1 MGPAMHSQNRIAT
14 ICRFGILNVIL
25 LGPTPVASSANPDT
39 PTAATTAAT
48 TAHPLLP
55 AFERF
60 HASQDKPRLEAGGLL
75 ISELNC
81 RSCHAGSSS
90 ATGVQT
96 KPAPVLDAVGERV
109 RPEWMLEFLANPQHS
124 KPGTTMPDLFPGL
137 DPEAEAAQVAALVSF
152 LATTG
157 TTRASAPQPQE
168 VARGQQLFHQVGCIA
183 CHQPRQDMKATKF
196 ATSVPLGAIEKK
208 YTLDSLAAFLKNPLA
223 VRPGGRMP
231 SLNLNDKESRDIA
244 GYFFHGTQLPPNL
257 NFAYYEGN
265 WSTIPDFSKIKPR
278 TTGQIAGFQL
288 GVATRRDQ
296 FGLRFT
302 GFLQIPRKGRYTFF
316 LGSDDGSRL
325 QIDGKTV
332 IEFNG
337 IQAYK
342 EKNSALELDAG
353 PHALLVDYFEQN
365 GQEALKVDFQG
376 PGISRRTV
384 ATHTTP
390 QAKPKPIPAANGEKP
405 FVTDPANVAAWEA
418 ELTPKTIA
426 SLGSLGL
433 TAHFTF
439 NEKDGKATVN
449 AVDPNSSGL
458 IHGPVSR
465 EEGLAGQALK
475 FDGSTWVDAGQ
486 IGVFNNDD
494 QFSIAVQFRPTAHS
508 AGAVFSKMDER
519 NSFRGYDLNYINGKL
534 ECHFGNH
541 WPGKAFKVVTKQSVS
556 LNQWHHVVI
565 CYDGTRQAS
574 GVQMFVDGK
583 LQELDVPLN
592 NRLDGPITTDK
603 PFHIGKRNS
612 SIPFHGLIDD
622 VQLYSVR
629 LSAAEVER
637 LAKGQTLERLG
648 DILAIRPAD
657 RSEHQ
662 KEQLKQFYLVETGRK
677 LFASIGCASC
687 HQMKHKGQAIKPTG
701 TPAGPLVKL
710 KVAGGCL
717 APGLSKAPVA
727 GIPDFRLSNKQRQA
741 LGKAITASGKDTPA
755 DVQTVAR
762 VVGTTEAFNCLAC
775 HSRDKRGGVE
785 RPRNAL
791 FLTTIK
797 EMGDEGRIPPLL
809 DGVGDKLNDNWLKHV
824 LENGANDRPYMLTR
838 MPRFGTANVG
848 HLVKDF
854 ASLDRNKK
862 PVALAV
868 TDRIHR
874 VRSAG
879 RFLAGDKAL
888 ACIKCHYF
896 ANHKATGIQSLDL
909 LTMTRRLR
917 KDWFI
922 RYMLDPQ
929 AYRPGTRMP
938 AGWPR
943 GQTLLPDVL
952 DGISKHQIASVWEYL
967 ADGGKAG
974 LPRGLIR
981 NPIELEPTDEPIIY
995 RNFITGVS
1003 PRGIA
1008 VGYPEKANLAF
1019 DADQVALKL
1028 IWHNAF
1034 IDAAKHWNGRGQGF
1048 QPPLGDHLVTLSGG
1062 VPFATL
1068 ATTTTAWPTGTARK
1082 LGYRFTGYR
1091 IDKQRRPVF
1100 RYRFGTIEVEDHPRP
1115 VKTDKDATLVRTL
1128 TLQRSAPGQ
1137 AKDKAPAALWY
1148 RAAAAPTIELQK
1160 NGTFV
1165 IDKIL
1170 NVSIQQV
1177 DGQEPVLRKHGN
1189 QTELLVPVH
1198 WDGDKAVIVHRY
1210 AW

>member
-1 MGPAMHSQNRIAT
+1 MHSQNRIAA
-14 ICRFGILNVIL
+14 ICRLGILNVIL

-137 DPEAEAAQVAALVSF
+137 DPEAEAAQVTALVSF

-183 CHQPRQDMKATKF
+183 CHQPRQDMKATTL

-288 GVATRRDQ
+288 GIAARRDQ

-332 IEFNG
+332 VEVNG
-337 IQAYK
+337 IHPYQ

-353 PHALLVDYFEQN
+353 PHALLVDYFELN
-365 GQEALKVDFQG
+365 GQEVLKVDFQG
-376 PGISRRTV
+376 PGISRRTL
-384 ATHTTP
+384 ATHATP
-390 QAKPKPIPAANGEKP
+390 QAKPKPISAANGEKA
-405 FVTDPANVAAWEA
+405 FVADPA
-418 ELTPKTIA
+418 
-426 SLGSLGL
+426 
-433 TAHFTF
+433 
-439 NEKDGKATVN
+439 
-449 AVDPNSSGL
+449 
-458 IHGPVSR
+458 
-465 EEGLAGQALK
+465 
-475 FDGSTWVDAGQ
+475 
-486 IGVFNNDD
+486 
-494 QFSIAVQFRPTAHS
+494 
-508 AGAVFSKMDER
+508 
-519 NSFRGYDLNYINGKL
+519 
-534 ECHFGNH
+534 
-541 WPGKAFKVVTKQSVS
+541 
-556 LNQWHHVVI
+556 
-565 CYDGTRQAS
+565 
-574 GVQMFVDGK
+574 
-583 LQELDVPLN
+583 
-592 NRLDGPITTDK
+592 
-603 PFHIGKRNS
+603 
-612 SIPFHGLIDD
+612 
-622 VQLYSVR
+622 
-629 LSAAEVER
+629 
-637 LAKGQTLERLG
+637 
-648 DILAIRPAD
+648 
-657 RSEHQ
+657 
-662 KEQLKQFYLVETGRK
+662 LVETGRK

-741 LGKAITASGKDTPA
+741 LGNAITASGKDTPA
-755 DVQTVAR
+755 NAQTVAR

-1115 VKTDKDATLVRTL
+1115 VKTDKDAALVRTL

-1137 AKDKAPAALWY
+1137 AKDKAPAPLWY
-1148 RAAAAPTIELQK
+1148 RAAAAPAIELQK

>member
-1 MGPAMHSQNRIAT
+1 MHVSTRLLAIGLLTAVLGTTSGPSTLTAAE
-14 ICRFGILNVIL
+14 
-25 LGPTPVASSANPDT
+25 
-39 PTAATTAAT
+39 PTATAG
-48 TAHPLLP
+48 HPLLP

-60 HASQDKPRLEAGGLL
+60 HTTNDKSPLAGGRLL
-75 ISELNC
+75 LSELNC
-81 RSCHAGSSS
+81 QSCHAGGTS
-90 ATGVQT
+90 ATGVKT
-96 KPAPVLDAVGERV
+96 KQAPVLDAVGSRV
-109 RPEWMLEFLANPQHS
+109 RPEWMLKFLSNPHHVKS
-124 KPGTTMPDLFPGL
+124 GTTMPDLFPGL
-137 DPEAEAAQVAALVSF
+137 DPETEAAQVTALVNF

-157 TTRASAPQPQE
+157 TTRASAPQSQE
-168 VARGQQLFHQVGCIA
+168 VARGQQLFHRVGCIA
-183 CHQPRQDMKATKF
+183 CHQPRRDMKATKL
-196 ATSVPLGAIEKK
+196 ATSVPLGAVEKK
-208 YTLDSLAAFLKNPLA
+208 YTRDSLAAFLKNPLA

-244 GYFFHGTQLPPNL
+244 GYFFRGTQLPPNL
-257 NFAYYEGN
+257 NFAYYEGS
-265 WSTIPDFSKIKPR
+265 WSTIPDFSKLKPKA
-278 TTGQIAGFQL
+278 TGQVAGFQL
-288 GVATRRDQ
+288 GIAARRDQ

-302 GFLQIPRKGRYTFF
+302 GFLQVPRKGRYTFF

-353 PHALLVDYFEQN
+353 PHAVLVDYFEQN

-376 PGISRRTV
+376 PGISRRTL

-390 QAKPKPIPAANGEKP
+390 QAKPKPIPAIKGEKA
-405 FVTDPANVAAWEA
+405 FVADP
-418 ELTPKTIA
+418 T
-426 SLGSLGL
+426 
-433 TAHFTF
+433 
-439 NEKDGKATVN
+439 
-449 AVDPNSSGL
+449 
-458 IHGPVSR
+458 
-465 EEGLAGQALK
+465 
-475 FDGSTWVDAGQ
+475 
-486 IGVFNNDD
+486 
-494 QFSIAVQFRPTAHS
+494 
-508 AGAVFSKMDER
+508 
-519 NSFRGYDLNYINGKL
+519 
-534 ECHFGNH
+534 
-541 WPGKAFKVVTKQSVS
+541 
-556 LNQWHHVVI
+556 
-565 CYDGTRQAS
+565 
-574 GVQMFVDGK
+574 
-583 LQELDVPLN
+583 
-592 NRLDGPITTDK
+592 
-603 PFHIGKRNS
+603 
-612 SIPFHGLIDD
+612 
-622 VQLYSVR
+622 
-629 LSAAEVER
+629 
-637 LAKGQTLERLG
+637 
-648 DILAIRPAD
+648 
-657 RSEHQ
+657 
-662 KEQLKQFYLVETGRK
+662 LVETGRK
-677 LFASIGCASC
+677 LLASIGCASC
-687 HQMKHKGQAIKPTG
+687 HQMKHKGQAITPTG
-701 TPAGPLVKL
+701 KPAGPLVKL

-717 APGLSKAPVA
+717 APGLSKTPVA
-727 GIPDFRLSNKQRQA
+727 GIPDYRLSNTQRQA
-741 LGKAITASGKDTPA
+741 LGKAIMASGKDAPA
-755 DVQTVAR
+755 NDQTVAR
-762 VVGTTEAFNCLAC
+762 VEGTTEAFNCLAC

-824 LENGANDRPYMLTR
+824 LDNGANDRPYMLTR

-896 ANHKATGIQSLDL
+896 GNRKATGIQSLDL

-917 KDWFI
+917 KDWFV

-1019 DADQVALKL
+1019 DADQLALKL

-1100 RYRFGTIEVEDHPRP
+1100 RYRFGAIEVEDHPRP
-1115 VKTDKDATLVRTL
+1115 VKTDKDPTLVRTL
-1128 TLQRSAPGQ
+1128 TLQRSTARQG
-1137 AKDKAPAALWY
+1137 KDKAPAALWY

-1165 IDKIL
+1165 VNKML

-1177 DGQEPVLRKHGN
+1177 GGQKPVLRKRGN
-1189 QTELLVPVH
+1189 QAELLVPVH